1 VHFLPAEHALE
12 GAGFFF
18 LHRVRE
24 SLRLG
29 VHVWRRFAVPKE
41 AGKIIRMGI
50 RVYSFSGLVGLLS
63 NFVPGR
69 IKLRDV
75 VAAEGVVRRRLVEVA
90 VAELNGDWRMSGVLR
105 RSGSVP

>member
-29 VHVWRRFAVPKE
+29 VHVWRRLAVPEE
-41 AGKIIRMGI
+41 AGKIIRLGI
-50 RVYSFSGLVGLLS
+50 RVYSFSRLVGLLS
-63 NFVPGR
+63 NFVPSR
-69 IKLRDV
+69 IKLGDV
-75 VAAEGVVRRRLVEVA
+75 VAAQGVVRRRLIEVA
-90 VAELNGDWRMSGVLR
+90 AAELNGDWCVSGVLR
-105 RSGSVP
+105 RSTSIP